1 MYLGSA
7 NLPVL
12 KSMTKKI
19 VSTVIIGF
27 LATDLILF
35 LVVPRYFATLHRWL
49 FYRSE
54 CSLTELLGEVNAE
67 QTASAAAAVPILER
81 TESGLDLWET
91 PRGKW
96 WTAHGDSAL
105 RFLTYEQLKDIYELP
120 GHEIRKGDIV
130 LDCGANIGIFTRTAL
145 SRGASLV
152 VAIEPS
158 PQTLNALRRN
168 FDAEIREGR
177 VVVYSKGVWDH
188 DAEMELSI
196 NEVFQARNTLVLP
209 QGGPVPKVRVPLT
222 TIDKIVAELK
232 LPRVDFIKMDIEGAE
247 KQAIKGAENTIRR
260 FRPRMSLSSEH
271 LEDDFTAIPALVH
284 SIEPNYTYRG
294 CDCIKIQKR
303 IKALVLAFD
312 PIS

>member
-1 MYLGSA
+1 MHLGRVNSA
-7 NLPVL
+7 VLP
-12 KSMTKKI
+12 SMKKI
-19 VSTVIIGF
+19 VSVVIIGF
-27 LATDLILF
+27 LAADLILF
-35 LVVPRYFATLHRWL
+35 LVVPRYFAALHRWL
-49 FYRSE
+49 FCPSE
-54 CSLTELLGEVNAE
+54 CSLTELIVEVKPEHTALAAE
-67 QTASAAAAVPILER
+67 DMPILVR

-96 WTAHGDSAL
+96 WTVHGDNAL
-105 RFLTYEQLKDIYELP
+105 QFLIYEQLKDIYEP
-120 GHEIRKGDIV
+120 SGHEIRKGDIV

-168 FDAEIREGR
+168 FDTEIREGR
-177 VVVYSKGVWDH
+177 VVVYPKGVWDH
-188 DAEMELSI
+188 NAEMELSVD
-196 NEVFQARNTLVLP
+196 EAFQARDSLVLP
-209 QGGPVPKVRVPLT
+209 QGGPVPKIRVPLT
-222 TIDKIVAELK
+222 TIDALVAELK
-232 LPRVDFIKMDIEGAE
+232 LPHVDFIKMDIEGAE
-247 KQAIKGAENTIRR
+247 KQAIKGAANTIKR

-294 CDCIKIQKR
+294 CDCLKIPKR